1 MDINARLRRVT
12 DLFIEGEEILL
23 GYDDDRKP
31 VLIWVNKLNS
41 FEIEEAR
48 RDGIVQR
55 GLKMRD
61 LAEEGNPE
69 RQAFYAEVRLLTDDA
84 LRKAWVN
91 QRVEEL
97 YLDVLDDVEGSEEMR
112 EKAELLRRLPTLL
125 ADAEAGEDDPRR
137 QQLQDLQV
145 EYLEAIRT
153 GQEKRQ
159 KEALREAEEFDRADL
174 EASYFEK
181 WRERQTLDIF
191 MEERRITEIFVAARE
206 CYATRKPGGGWDHRE
221 CDHNQRLLPER
232 ALVKRLPPRVVEQL
246 VDTLDRITA
255 SQRESG
261 NSDAPESS
269 SASSERSS
277 ESEAPSI
284 PSSPAEMQGAAP
296 MS

>member
-1 MDINARLRRVT
+1 
-12 DLFIEGEEILL
+12 
-23 GYDDDRKP
+23 
-31 VLIWVNKLNS
+31 
-41 FEIEEAR
+41 
-48 RDGIVQR
+48 
-55 GLKMRD
+55 
-61 LAEEGNPE
+61 
-69 RQAFYAEVRLLTDDA
+69 
-84 LRKAWVN
+84 
-91 QRVEEL
+91 
-97 YLDVLDDVEGSEEMR
+97 MR

-206 CYATRKPGGGWDHRE
+206 CYATSKPGGGWDHRE